1 MLPVV
6 SSTNT
11 TSTRFAPIGR
21 HDGRGGGGV
30 PAALPRIVG

>member
-6 SSTNT
+6 SRTNT
-11 TSTRFAPIGR
+11 TSTRFAPSGAMTSR
-21 HDGRGGGGV
+21 GGGV